1 MLPYFHGME
10 AFSIFLPKSWSEL
23 SDQQLLFFF
32 RQVARDLPM
41 NEVCLF
47 VSSLSHIA
55 RYAPSFTNKNTHT
68 IEYKSIYQN
77 Y

>member
-1 MLPYFHGME
+1 M
-10 AFSIFLPKSWSEL
+10 
-23 SDQQLLFFF
+23 
-32 RQVARDLPM
+32 
-41 NEVCLF
+41 CLF

-68 IEYKSIYQN
+68 IGHKSTYQN